1 MNIDKSMSLMKW
13 TEIEW
18 FIFDCEI
25 AENLFSAIRF
35 VMEQCFES
43 LLEAEEGC
51 FFNFGAIAPMSYRCL
66 PLLLGNSFGGWKAWM
81 MCLGCLGTLG
91 FCQLQETTQICWDGC
106 HGLMNQRS
114 STPPPGLGQNSSSAK
129 AVNFVRKFCLSIGM
143 NILVRAIRCSHPA
156 FKKIKRTCLLHQ
168 WNGKMANLQEK
179 MAFTL
184 QLIGKILC
192 LPVDFPIA
200 DIANPMAQDS
210 HRGLR
215 PKGRVDAP
223 VPALQPGQPLASIG
237 STRTVDAN
245 GKRTCAI
252 GQNRIYGFLM
262 FLAIHPI
269 LGILIRVYRSRW
281 KWIDSSHPPMLV
293 FPPSLT
299 RSLRSR
305 NSTVNQPQA
314 QAAGIGDH
322 CKSDR
327 ELYWQNATL
336 QRWSLHHTESP

>member
-1 MNIDKSMSLMKW
+1 MKW

-51 FFNFGAIAPMSYRCL
+51 FFNFGAIASMSYRCL

-91 FCQLQETTQICWDGC
+91 FCQLQETTQICWWS
-106 HGLMNQRS
+106 HE
-114 STPPPGLGQNSSSAK
+114 PAK
-129 AVNFVRKFCLSIGM
+129 F
-143 NILVRAIRCSHPA
+143 HPA
-156 FKKIKRTCLLHQ
+156 AGIGPKQLKRKSCEFCPQILSVNWNEHSGSCHPLLSSCFKKIKRTCLLHQ
-168 WNGKMANLQEK
+168 WNGRMANLQEK

-215 PKGRVDAP
+215 PKGRPDAP

-269 LGILIRVYRSRW
+269 LGILT
-281 KWIDSSHPPMLV
+281 M
-293 FPPSLT
+293 
-299 RSLRSR
+299 
-305 NSTVNQPQA
+305 
-314 QAAGIGDH
+314 GI
-322 CKSDR
+322 
-327 ELYWQNATL
+327 
-336 QRWSLHHTESP
+336 